1 MIRPPLSPRR
11 PLTVAAAALA
21 GLVTAFAVSS
31 PAIATNPSP
40 SASASATTSAP
51 TPLPT
56 RSATPQEPTCV
67 SAADARYTHT
77 FDGARGEA
85 SITLTNGPLCEGEK
99 QDFALVS
106 YVAPSAKFAVP
117 QYLFDKSV
125 KAFAPVP
132 DGGIGTVAKLEFKVA
147 VPTCFTQVDFVFG
160 SEVID
165 PLVEGGKRYDNRKVG
180 SPAGIGARSEGPA
193 AWYNGGKGTCV
204 AEPAVEAT
212 YDCDGTAR
220 LTLVN
225 RGNVAAV
232 FAITGSGE
240 LAEKVTVAA
249 GKFETLELTAPQAK
263 EITVAAEGMET
274 WKGGWKQPEDC
285 QQPEVGE
292 PETSYDTTCDEL
304 ILTVANPKDGVSLTS
319 TFTPSTG
326 QPKTVTFEPGSTK
339 TVTFPAAEGLSVVV
353 TGDLESAKPIVWTAP
368 EGGCDDG
375 GEGGG
380 LPVTGAAAG
389 GIAVGAAAL
398 LALGAVLFVVARR
411 RRVRFTA

>member
-11 PLTVAAAALA
+11 PLAVAAAALA
-21 GLVTAFAVSS
+21 GLVTALAVSS

-40 SASASATTSAP
+40 SASASATAS

-56 RSATPQEPTCV
+56 RSSTPQEPTCV

-77 FDGARGEA
+77 FDGAKGEA

-106 YVAPSAKFAVP
+106 YVAPSARFAVP

-132 DGGIGTVAKLEFKVA
+132 DGEIGTVAKLEFKVA

-193 AWYNGGKGTCV
+193 AWYNGGEGTCV

-212 YDCDGTAR
+212 YDCTGSAT

-232 FAITGSGE
+232 FAVTGSGE

-249 GKFETLELTAPQAK
+249 GKFEKLELTEAQAK
-263 EITVAAEGMET
+263 EITVAAEGMQT
-274 WKGGWKQPEDC
+274 WQGGWEQPEDC
-285 QQPEVGE
+285 QQPEVGK
-292 PETSYDTTCDEL
+292 PTISHATTCEEL
-304 ILTVANPKDGVSLTS
+304 ILKVANPEDGISLTS

-326 QPKTVTFEPGSTK
+326 EPKTVTFAPGTTK
-339 TVTFPAAEGLSVVV
+339 TVTFPAAEGLSVVF
-353 TGDLESAKPIVWTAP
+353 TGDLESAKPIAWTAP
-368 EGGCDDG
+368 KGGCDEG

-389 GIAVGAAAL
+389 GIAAGAVAL

>member
-21 GLVTAFAVSS
+21 GLLTAFAVSA
-31 PAIATNPSP
+31 PAIATNSSP
-40 SASASATTSAP
+40 SASPSSV
-51 TPLPT
+51 
-56 RSATPQEPTCV
+56 ATPQPAETPAPTAPECV

-77 FDGARGEA
+77 FDGPKGEA
-85 SITLTNGPLCEGEK
+85 TITLTNGPLCAGEK

-125 KAFAPVP
+125 KAFTSVP
-132 DGGIGTVAKLEFKVA
+132 DGEIGTVAKLEFKVA

-160 SEVID
+160 SEIID

-180 SPAGIGARSEGPA
+180 SSAGIGSRSEGPA
-193 AWYNGGKGTCV
+193 AWYNGGEGTCA
-204 AEPAVEAT
+204 AEPAVEVT
-212 YDCDGTAR
+212 YDCVGTAK
-220 LTLVN
+220 LTLLN

-232 FAITGSGE
+232 FAVTGSGE
-240 LAEKVTVAA
+240 FAEKVTVPA
-249 GKFETLELTAPQAK
+249 GKFETLELTKEQAT

-274 WKGGWKQPEDC
+274 WKGGWTQPEDC

-292 PETSYDTTCDEL
+292 PATSYDATCEEL
-304 ILTVANPKDGVSLTS
+304 ILKVVNPKDGISLTS

-326 QPKTVTFEPGSTK
+326 EPKTVTFEPGTTK
-339 TVTFPAAEGLSVVV
+339 TVTFPAAKGLSVVV
-353 TGDLESAKPIVWTAP
+353 TGDLESEKPITWTAP

-389 GIAVGAAAL
+389 GIAAGAVAL
-398 LALGAVLFVVARR
+398 LAVGAVLFVVARR